1 MLAPLN
7 PIGHKTGAKLTDA
20 GVVAAPGLSDAY
32 RQFVEGGWMGLA
44 FPEAFG
50 GQGLPKPLAL
60 AVFEMIHGANMAF
73 GLCPLLSF
81 GAIEALLAH
90 GSEELQQTYLPKL
103 ISGEWTGAMNLT
115 EPQAGSD
122 VGALVTKAVPNGD
135 GSYAITGQK
144 IFITWG
150 DHDMTPNII
159 QLVLARLPDAP
170 AGSKGISLFVAPKFF
185 VNADG
190 SLGERNSFKC
200 IGLEHKMGIHA
211 SPTCVMEY
219 SGAKGWLVGEPNKG
233 LAAMFTMMNSARLN
247 VGLEGVAVGEAALQA
262 GVAYAQDR
270 KQGAAPGVQ
279 GSAPIIHH
287 PDVQR
292 MLATMASGVQAAR
305 AICYACG
312 AAADLA
318 EHHPDEAVRKANKA
332 REDLLTP
339 LAKAWSTDRSIEVT
353 NLGVQIHGGMGFMSE
368 TAAAQYYLDARIT
381 PIYEGTNGI
390 QAMDL
395 VGRKLSG
402 DGGAAMAAMLADVRA
417 TAREARA
424 TNQPKFV
431 GDRGPAGR
439 RSERAGRSDNVD
451 AERDEIGARDGSVG
465 RDGVSGA
472 GGRRG
477 GRLPADARRAG
488 RAIGRRC
495 GAHAGSGCVFCRG
508 SAVAGAERGGVDH
521 LGGASAAGRRFGLV
535 VGLIVARLPQ
545 HVAGACM
552 KFVAIGFAA
561 LAFAACATMG
571 GAPMET
577 AADAKFRAIY
587 EAEWTWRQSLDPEED
602 EDTVDEDKMSKT
614 WGRVDPATQAERLG
628 YMKDVM
634 AKLDALNASALTPE
648 AQINLS
654 IYREQIAVRMSAIEF
669 REYEKPL
676 NADSTFWTGRGEFG
690 AEGVPVGGAGAILY
704 RAAERH
710 AALFRGPGRQHE
722 ARAGARVHA
731 AACDV
736 AGTRRVDLRSVRGQ
750 DGGAIRFL

>member
-1 MLAPLN
+1 MPYNAPISQIAHTLSRIARLDELAATGAFPNFDADLVAPILDEANKLARDVLAPLN

-32 RQFVEGGWMGLA
+32 RQFVEGGWMSLA

-90 GSEELQQTYLPKL
+90 GSPELQQTYLPKL

-122 VGALVTKAVPNGD
+122 VGALTTKAVPNGD

-144 IFITWG
+144 IYITWG

-190 SLGERNSFKC
+190 SLGERNTFKC

-219 SGAKGWLVGEPNKG
+219 TNAKGWLVGEPNKG

-262 GVAYAQDR
+262 GVAYAQER
-270 KQGAAPGVQ
+270 KQGSVPGEK
-279 GSAPIIHH
+279 GSVAIIRH

-292 MLATMASGVQAAR
+292 MLATMAANVQAAR

-318 EHHPDEAVRKANKA
+318 EHHPDEATRKAAKA

-339 LAKAWSTDRSIEVT
+339 LAKAWSTDRAIDVT
-353 NLGVQIHGGMGFMSE
+353 NSGVQIHGGMGFMGE
-368 TAAAQYYLDARIT
+368 TAAAQFYLDARIT

-390 QAMDL
+390 QSIDL
-395 VGRKLSG
+395 VGRKLSM
-402 DGGAAMAAMLADVRA
+402 DGGAAMRAMLDDVRA
-417 TAREARA
+417 TARDARD
-424 TNQPKFV
+424 TNQPKLV
-431 GDRGPAGR
+431 A
-439 RSERAGRSDNVD
+439 
-451 AERDEIGARDGSVG
+451 I
-465 RDGVSGA
+465 
-472 GGRRG
+472 
-477 GRLPADARRAG
+477 ADHLETA
-488 RAIGRRC
+488 
-495 GAHAGSGCVFCRG
+495 
-508 SAVAGAERGGVDH
+508 AGALE
-521 LGGASAAGRRFGLV
+521 SATV
-535 VGLIVARLPQ
+535 WMI
-545 HVAGACM
+545 
-552 KFVAIGFAA
+552 
-561 LAFAACATMG
+561 ATMG
-571 GAPMET
+571 TARDVALSGAT
-577 AADAKFRAIY
+577 SYLRLAGDVVGGYLLTRAALNEAAAAGQDADRSVALAAYFA
-587 EAEWTWRQSLDPEED
+587 
-602 EDTVDEDKMSKT
+602 EDTLS
-614 WGRVDPATQAERLG
+614 RAPASVAGITQASQTLQDLG
-628 YMKDVM
+628 
-634 AKLDALNASALTPE
+634 
-648 AQINLS
+648 AQLWS
-654 IYREQIAVRMSAIEF
+654 
-669 REYEKPL
+669 
-676 NADSTFWTGRGEFG
+676 
-690 AEGVPVGGAGAILY
+690 
-704 RAAERH
+704 
-710 AALFRGPGRQHE
+710 
-722 ARAGARVHA
+722 
-731 AACDV
+731 
-736 AGTRRVDLRSVRGQ
+736 
-750 DGGAIRFL
+750 

>member
-1 MLAPLN
+1 MTYTAPVSQIAHTLARIARLDEIAATGAFPNFDADLVAPILDEANKLARDVLAPLN
-7 PIGHKTGAKLTDA
+7 AIGHKTGAKLTDA
-20 GVVAAPGLSDAY
+20 GVVPAPGFADAY
-32 RQFVEGGWMGLA
+32 AQFVQGGWMSLA

-90 GSEELQQTYLPKL
+90 GSPELQQTYLPKL

-122 VGALVTKAVPNGD
+122 VGALTTKAVPNGD

-170 AGSKGISLFVAPKFF
+170 AGSKGISLFVAPKYF

-190 SLGERNSFKC
+190 SLGDRNTFKC

-219 SGAKGWLVGEPNKG
+219 TNARGWLVGEPNKG

-247 VGLEGVAVGEAALQA
+247 VGLEGVAVGEAARQA
-262 GVAYAQDR
+262 GVAYANDR

-279 GSAPIIHH
+279 GAAAIIHH

-292 MLATMASGVQAAR
+292 MLATMSANVQAAR

-318 EHHPDEAVRKANKA
+318 EHHPDDAARKSAKA

-339 LAKAWSTDRSIEVT
+339 LAKAWSTDRAIDVT
-353 NLGVQIHGGMGFMSE
+353 NLGVQIHGGMGFMAE
-368 TAAAQYYLDARIT
+368 TAAAQFYLDARIT

-402 DGGAAMAAMLADVRA
+402 DGGAAMSAMIADVRD
-417 TAREARA
+417 TARDARA

-431 GDRGPAGR
+431 AISDRLDAAATALESATGWMLTAMKANRETGLSGATAYLRLAGDVVGAHLLTRAALGEPAGR
-439 RSERAGRSDNVD
+439 E
-451 AERDEIGARDGSVG
+451 
-465 RDGVSGA
+465 
-472 GGRRG
+472 
-477 GRLPADARRAG
+477 AD
-488 RAIGRRC
+488 RAIAA
-495 GAHAGSGCVFCRG
+495 AHFFADDTLPHAPGLAA
-508 SAVAGAERGGVDH
+508 AVSAGAESLRGAE
-521 LGGASAAGRRFGLV
+521 LLW
-535 VGLIVARLPQ
+535 
-545 HVAGACM
+545 
-552 KFVAIGFAA
+552 
-561 LAFAACATMG
+561 
-571 GAPMET
+571 
-577 AADAKFRAIY
+577 AAD
-587 EAEWTWRQSLDPEED
+587 
-602 EDTVDEDKMSKT
+602 
-614 WGRVDPATQAERLG
+614 
-628 YMKDVM
+628 
-634 AKLDALNASALTPE
+634 
-648 AQINLS
+648 
-654 IYREQIAVRMSAIEF
+654 
-669 REYEKPL
+669 
-676 NADSTFWTGRGEFG
+676 
-690 AEGVPVGGAGAILY
+690 
-704 RAAERH
+704 
-710 AALFRGPGRQHE
+710 
-722 ARAGARVHA
+722 
-731 AACDV
+731 
-736 AGTRRVDLRSVRGQ
+736 
-750 DGGAIRFL
+750 

>member
-1 MLAPLN
+1 MSYTAPIAQIAHTLVRIARLDEIAATGAFPNYDPELVAPILDEANKLAREVLAPLN

-90 GSEELQQTYLPKL
+90 GSDELQQTYLPKL

-122 VGALVTKAVPNGD
+122 VGALVTKAAPNGD

-144 IFITWG
+144 IYITWG

-190 SLGERNSFKC
+190 SLGERNTFRC

-270 KQGAAPGVQ
+270 KQGSAPGVQ
-279 GSAPIIHH
+279 GSVSIIHH

-318 EHHPDEAVRKANKA
+318 EHHPDTDVRKVNKA

-339 LAKAWSTDRSIEVT
+339 LAKAWSTDRAIEVT

-368 TAAAQYYLDARIT
+368 TAAAQFYLDARIT

-402 DGGAAMAAMLADVRA
+402 DGGAAMGAMLAEVRA

-431 GDRGPAGR
+431 GVADRLEAG
-439 RSERAGRSDNVD
+439 AD
-451 AERDEIGARDGSVG
+451 ALHEATQWMLGAMKSARETGL
-465 RDGVSGA
+465 SGA
-472 GGRRG
+472 TAYLALAGDVVGGCLLTRG
-477 GRLPADARRAG
+477 ALDEQATADAARTLGLAAYFAEDRLSRAP
-488 RAIGRRC
+488 
-495 GAHAGSGCVFCRG
+495 
-508 SAVAGAERGGVDH
+508 SAVASIT
-521 LGGASAAGRRFGLV
+521 SAAQAL
-535 VGLIVARLPQ
+535 Q
-545 HVAGACM
+545 DAGS
-552 KFVAIGFAA
+552 V
-561 LAFAACATMG
+561 L
-571 GAPMET
+571 
-577 AADAKFRAIY
+577 
-587 EAEWTWRQSLDPEED
+587 W
-602 EDTVDEDKMSKT
+602 
-614 WGRVDPATQAERLG
+614 
-628 YMKDVM
+628 
-634 AKLDALNASALTPE
+634 SA
-648 AQINLS
+648 
-654 IYREQIAVRMSAIEF
+654 
-669 REYEKPL
+669 
-676 NADSTFWTGRGEFG
+676 
-690 AEGVPVGGAGAILY
+690 
-704 RAAERH
+704 
-710 AALFRGPGRQHE
+710 
-722 ARAGARVHA
+722 
-731 AACDV
+731 
-736 AGTRRVDLRSVRGQ
+736 
-750 DGGAIRFL
+750 

>member
-1 MLAPLN
+1 MPYNAPISQIAHTLSRIARLDELAATGAFPNFDADLVAPILDEANKLARDVLAPLN

-32 RQFVEGGWMGLA
+32 RQFVEGGWMSLA

-90 GSEELQQTYLPKL
+90 GSPELQQTYLPKL

-122 VGALVTKAVPNGD
+122 VGALTTKAVPNGD

-144 IFITWG
+144 IYITWG

-190 SLGERNSFKC
+190 SLGERNTFKC

-219 SGAKGWLVGEPNKG
+219 TNAKGWLVGEPNKG

-262 GVAYAQDR
+262 GVAYAQER
-270 KQGAAPGVQ
+270 KQGSVPGEK
-279 GSAPIIHH
+279 GSVAIIRH

-292 MLATMASGVQAAR
+292 MLATMAANVQAAR

-318 EHHPDEAVRKANKA
+318 EHHPDEATRKAAKA

-339 LAKAWSTDRSIEVT
+339 LAKAWSTDRAIDVT
-353 NLGVQIHGGMGFMSE
+353 NSGVQIHGGMGFMGE
-368 TAAAQYYLDARIT
+368 TAAAQFYLDARIT

-390 QAMDL
+390 QSIDL
-395 VGRKLSG
+395 VGRKLSM
-402 DGGAAMAAMLADVRA
+402 DGGAAMRAMLDDVRA
-417 TAREARA
+417 TARDARD
-424 TNQPKFV
+424 TNQPKLV
-431 GDRGPAGR
+431 A
-439 RSERAGRSDNVD
+439 
-451 AERDEIGARDGSVG
+451 I
-465 RDGVSGA
+465 
-472 GGRRG
+472 
-477 GRLPADARRAG
+477 ADHLETA
-488 RAIGRRC
+488 
-495 GAHAGSGCVFCRG
+495 
-508 SAVAGAERGGVDH
+508 AGALE
-521 LGGASAAGRRFGLV
+521 SATV
-535 VGLIVARLPQ
+535 WMI
-545 HVAGACM
+545 
-552 KFVAIGFAA
+552 
-561 LAFAACATMG
+561 ATMG
-571 GAPMET
+571 TARDVALSGAT
-577 AADAKFRAIY
+577 SYLRLAGDVVGGYLLTRAALNEVAAAGQDADRSVALAAYFA
-587 EAEWTWRQSLDPEED
+587 
-602 EDTVDEDKMSKT
+602 EDTLS
-614 WGRVDPATQAERLG
+614 RAPASVAGITQASQTLQDLG
-628 YMKDVM
+628 
-634 AKLDALNASALTPE
+634 
-648 AQINLS
+648 AQLWS
-654 IYREQIAVRMSAIEF
+654 
-669 REYEKPL
+669 
-676 NADSTFWTGRGEFG
+676 
-690 AEGVPVGGAGAILY
+690 
-704 RAAERH
+704 
-710 AALFRGPGRQHE
+710 
-722 ARAGARVHA
+722 
-731 AACDV
+731 
-736 AGTRRVDLRSVRGQ
+736 
-750 DGGAIRFL
+750 

>member
-1 MLAPLN
+1 MPYNAPISQIAHTLSRIARLEDLAASGAFPNFDADLVAPILDEANKLARDVLAPLN
-7 PIGHKTGAKLTDA
+7 PIGHKVGAKLTDA
-20 GVVAAPGLSDAY
+20 GVVAAPGLAHAY

-81 GAIEALLAH
+81 GAIEAILAH
-90 GSEELQQTYLPKL
+90 GTDEQKQMYLPKL

-150 DHDMTPNII
+150 DHDMTDNII

-170 AGSKGISLFVAPKFF
+170 SGSKGISLFVAPKFL

-219 SGAKGWLVGEPNKG
+219 TNARGWPVGEPNKG

-262 GVAYAQDR
+262 GVSYAKER
-270 KQGAAPGVQ
+270 KQGSVPGEK
-279 GSAPIIHH
+279 GSVPIIRH

-292 MLATMASGVQAAR
+292 MLLTMAANVQAAR

-312 AAADLA
+312 AAADIA
-318 EHHPDEAVRKANKA
+318 EHHPDETTRKTAKA

-339 LAKAWSTDRSIEVT
+339 LAKGWSTDRAIDVT
-353 NLGVQIHGGMGFMSE
+353 NLGVQIHGGMGFMGE

-390 QAMDL
+390 QAIDL

-402 DGGAAMAAMLADVRA
+402 DGGAAMHDLLTEIRES
-417 TAREARA
+417 AREARA
-424 TNQPKFV
+424 VNQPRFV
-431 GDRGPAGR
+431 AMADRLESGAAALDEATQWMINAMKSSRQTALSGATAYLRLAGDVVGGHFLIRAALGELGEAGQEVE
-439 RSERAGRSDNVD
+439 RSLALASFYAEDTLSRAP
-451 AERDEIGARDGSVG
+451 GSV
-465 RDGVSGA
+465 A
-472 GGRRG
+472 
-477 GRLPADARRAG
+477 
-488 RAIGRRC
+488 AIT
-495 GAHAGSGCVFCRG
+495 
-508 SAVAGAERGGVDH
+508 E
-521 LGGASAAGRRFGLV
+521 ASQCL
-535 VGLIVARLPQ
+535 Q
-545 HVAGACM
+545 
-552 KFVAIGFAA
+552 
-561 LAFAACATMG
+561 
-571 GAPMET
+571 
-577 AADAKFRAIY
+577 D
-587 EAEWTWRQSLDPEED
+587 
-602 EDTVDEDKMSKT
+602 
-614 WGRVDPATQAERLG
+614 
-628 YMKDVM
+628 
-634 AKLDALNASALTPE
+634 
-648 AQINLS
+648 
-654 IYREQIAVRMSAIEF
+654 
-669 REYEKPL
+669 
-676 NADSTFWTGRGEFG
+676 
-690 AEGVPVGGAGAILY
+690 
-704 RAAERH
+704 AAET
-710 AALFRGPGRQHE
+710 LWG
-722 ARAGARVHA
+722 
-731 AACDV
+731 
-736 AGTRRVDLRSVRGQ
+736 
-750 DGGAIRFL
+750 